1 MTDATTAAGTP
12 AADPYPRSEALGGWF
27 AQPDQRTLE
36 RERLE
41 SRARGTDATL
51 QLMRCF
57 PSWTRALEQL
67 TFRTLE
73 RLAANQPIDPN
84 DPDAWRNR
92 DAHAQAVLHRHG
104 HGKLSATRL
113 TSAAI
118 TALID
123 GQAAADRDAR
133 LDWSTVTTPAS
144 ALDERLAR
152 AHATLPVDLDD
163 PRVWA
168 YQLDQRR
175 VLARPLGLDNN
186 LADDLS
192 RWLLANPSQF
202 DAGDL
207 RCWRIGSDTWLSL
220 AGERL
225 GTVGKVERPVGV
237 FVVPAIGSSDGWQL
251 TPVLALDTIRL
262 VAELGGRIERDLR
275 SAVIPIGSRD
285 ALLERINVHTLHA
298 GPRECL
304 DSAGQLAQELSRELG
319 APISPGA
326 PRDKRDRWGRLAVR
340 RRSYKG
346 AGGTATAELELRV
359 LTFPARGFSQRR
371 LGSAPRE
378 EQYAHPS
385 AVMDL
390 GEAVE
395 TAVDAG
401 LPLLLSTEAA
411 GELKDTVRVGRMKG
425 RPGMLTIT
433 SSDGVSASTRRVVA
447 EQAIAELRALKH
459 ARGNVTLAAG
469 ARQVVRMTLARPLAD
484 DPVLLGRQREM
495 AALKVV
501 GSGVD
506 ASAVGTG
513 KTISSGRAL
522 AHRASTQA
530 RFRGLVVAEGR
541 LLGQWREELT
551 RGAPGRGLPPLA
563 PNVELLVLSDER
575 QVAGQI
581 RRFDRELGDR
591 PGVVLAPNSLLDR
604 YTSDLQAIPWHL
616 LIADEALRYA
626 NPATEAHQALAQ
638 LRLGAVADCWLLTA
652 TPRGKSAEHLDVLV
666 GLAVGD
672 EAMITERL
680 NTREAG
686 DLMDEI
692 NAHRLRVNYGPH
704 LVRVARR
711 DMQNWMPEVRPAEP
725 LALDPDPALTELL
738 EAIRQGGR
746 EAYRRLLEVLREL
759 KTLEAGS
766 EVYKRALAELARIQ
780 GVVLG
785 NVGVYVDASVDPETL
800 THSKAALATA
810 LVRQGL
816 VAEAVRGG
824 GDGLPLLRGVT
835 AQTLAGVAGEEQV
848 IVFAERVR
856 CLRQLAQT
864 LRERHSV
871 EAHVGDGSIATGEF
885 EELKRRFTAGEFPV
899 LCLSRIGHEGHNLQN
914 ASVLCHLD
922 LPWLP
927 SGLEQRVGR
936 AARPGAA
943 RPGAARA
950 HVQTYIP
957 YIRGGGIEHVVSVL
971 AERGAE
977 HHQILDSFEG
987 VHAAEST
994 VATQLGQITGQVAD
1008 SKDKAGYEATAARL
1022 RVAASVFGG

>member
-1 MTDATTAAGTP
+1 MTNQTTAAGTP
-12 AADPYPRSEALGGWF
+12 AADPYLRRETLGGWA
-27 AQPDQRTLE
+27 AQPDERTLE

-41 SRARGTDATL
+41 SRAKGTGATVRL
-51 QLMRCF
+51 LRCF
-57 PSWTRALEQL
+57 PTWTRALEQL
-67 TFRTLE
+67 TLRTLA
-73 RLAANQPIDPN
+73 RLAANEPVDPN

-104 HGKLSATRL
+104 TGTLSATRL

-123 GQAAADRDAR
+123 GQAAADRAAG
-133 LDWSTVTTPAS
+133 LDWRAVTTPAS
-144 ALDERLAR
+144 TLDGRLAR
-152 AHATLPVDLDD
+152 AHAMLPVDLDD

-175 VLARPLGLDNN
+175 VLARPLGLDDH

-192 RWLLANPSQF
+192 RWVLANPSQF

-207 RCWRIGSDTWLSL
+207 RCWRIGSATWLSL
-220 AGERL
+220 AGKRL
-225 GTVGKVERPVGV
+225 GAVGKVERPVGV

-262 VAELGGRIERDLR
+262 IAELGGRLERDLR

-304 DSAGQLAQELSRELG
+304 DSAGQLAHELSRELG
-319 APISPGA
+319 LPVTPGV
-326 PRDKRDRWGRLAVR
+326 PRDKRDRWGRLAVH
-340 RRSYKG
+340 RRSYKSASG
-346 AGGTATAELELRV
+346 TGTAALELRV
-359 LTFPARGFSQRR
+359 LTFPARGLSQRR

-378 EQYAHPS
+378 EQYGHPS

-390 GEAVE
+390 GEAVQ

-411 GELKDTVRVGRMKG
+411 GQLKDTVRVGRMKG

-459 ARGNVTLAAG
+459 ARASVTLSAG
-469 ARQVVRMTLARPLAD
+469 ARQVVRMTLAQPLAD
-484 DPVLLGRQREM
+484 DAVLLGRQREM

-522 AHRASTQA
+522 AHRASTQP
-530 RFRGLVVAEGR
+530 RFRGLVIAEGR
-541 LLGQWREELT
+541 LLGQWRDELT

-563 PNVELLVLSDER
+563 PNVELVALSDER

-591 PGVVLAPNSLLDR
+591 PGVVLAANSLLDR
-604 YTSDLQAIPWHL
+604 YPADLQAIPWHL

-626 NPATEAHQALAQ
+626 NPATEAHQALA
-638 LRLGAVADCWLLTA
+638 RVRFGSVADCWLLTA
-652 TPRGKSAEHLDVLV
+652 TPRGKSVEHLDVLV

-711 DMQNWMPEVRPAEP
+711 DMQSWMPEVRPAEP
-725 LALDPDPALTELL
+725 LALDPDPVLGELL
-738 EAIRQGGR
+738 DAIRRGGQ
-746 EAYRRLLEVLREL
+746 EAYRRLLAVLREL
-759 KTLEAGS
+759 KSIEAGS
-766 EVYKRALAELARIQ
+766 AMYKQALAELARAQ

-785 NVGVYVDASVDPETL
+785 NVGVFVDASVDPETL
-800 THSKAALATA
+800 AHSKAALATA

-816 VAEAVRGG
+816 VAQAMRGG

-835 AQTLAGVAGEEQV
+835 AETLAGIASEQQV
-848 IVFAERVR
+848 IVFADRVR
-856 CLRQLAQT
+856 CLRQLAHT
-864 LRERHSV
+864 LRERHNV
-871 EAHVGDGSIATGEF
+871 EAHVGDGSITTAEF

-927 SGLEQRVGR
+927 TGLEQRVGR
-936 AARPGAA
+936 AARPGAS
-943 RPGAARA
+943 RA

-957 YIRGGGIEHVVSVL
+957 YIRRGGVEHIVSVL
-971 AERGAE
+971 ASRGAE

-987 VHAAEST
+987 VSPAEST
-994 VATQLGQITGQVAD
+994 VATQLGQITGEVAD
-1008 SKDKAGYEATAARL
+1008 SKDDAGYPATAARL
-1022 RVAASVFGG
+1022 RVAASVFGS

>member
-1 MTDATTAAGTP
+1 MTEATPAAGTP
-12 AADPYPRSEALGGWF
+12 AADPYLRWETLGGWS
-27 AQPDQRTLE
+27 APPDQRTLE

-41 SRARGTDATL
+41 SRAKGTDATL
-51 QLMRCF
+51 QLLRCF

-73 RLAANQPIDPN
+73 RLATNEPVDPN
-84 DPDAWRNR
+84 DSDGWRNR

-104 HGKLSATRL
+104 KGELNATRL

-118 TALID
+118 AALIN
-123 GQAAADRDAR
+123 GQVAADRDAG
-133 LDWSTVTTPAS
+133 LEWSIVTTPAS
-144 ALDERLAR
+144 TLDDRLAR
-152 AHATLPVDLDD
+152 AHATMPVDLDD
-163 PRVWA
+163 PQVWA

-175 VLARPLGLDNN
+175 VLARPLGLDGH

-202 DAGDL
+202 AAADL
-207 RCWRIGSDTWLSL
+207 RCWRIGSGSWLSL
-220 AGERL
+220 AGQQL
-225 GTVGKVERPVGV
+225 GTVGNVEWPVGV
-237 FVVPAIGSSDGWQL
+237 FVVPALGSSDGWQL
-251 TPVLALDTIRL
+251 VPVLALDTIRL
-262 VAELGGRIERDLR
+262 IAELGGRLERDLR
-275 SAVIPIGSRD
+275 SAVLPIGSRE
-285 ALLERINVHTLHA
+285 ALLERINVHILHA

-304 DSAGQLAQELSRELG
+304 DSAGQLARELSRELRT
-319 APISPGA
+319 AISPGV
-326 PRDKRDRWGRLAVR
+326 PRDKRDRWGRLAVH

-346 AGGTATAELELRV
+346 ADGTSTDELELRV
-359 LTFPARGFSQRR
+359 LTFPARGFTQRR

-390 GEAVE
+390 GEAVQ

-433 SSDGVSASTRRVVA
+433 TSDGVSATTRRRVA
-447 EQAIAELRALKH
+447 EQALGELRALKR
-459 ARGNVTLAAG
+459 ARAEVTLSAG
-469 ARQVVRMTLARPLAD
+469 ARQVLRMTLARPLAD

-522 AHRASTQA
+522 AHRASTQP
-530 RFRGLVVAEGR
+530 RFRGIVVAEGR
-541 LLGQWREELT
+541 LLGQWREELS
-551 RGAPGRGLPPLA
+551 RGAPARGLPPLA
-563 PNVELLVLSDER
+563 PNLELLVLSDDR
-575 QVAGQI
+575 QIAGQI
-581 RRFDRELGDR
+581 CGFDRELGDR
-591 PGVVLAPNSLLDR
+591 AGVVLAPNSVLDR
-604 YTSDLQAIPWHL
+604 YPSDLQAIPWHL

-626 NPATEAHQALAQ
+626 NPPTEAHQALAQ
-638 LRLGAVADCWLLTA
+638 VRFGSVADCWLLTA

-672 EAMITERL
+672 RAMITERL

-692 NAHRLRVNYGPH
+692 HAHRLRVNYGPH
-704 LVRVARR
+704 LVRVTRR
-711 DMQNWMPEVRPAEP
+711 DMQAWMPEVRPAQP
-725 LALDPDPALTELL
+725 LALDPDPALLELL
-738 EAIRQGGR
+738 EAIRRGGH

-759 KTLEAGS
+759 KSLEAGTAI
-766 EVYKRALAELARIQ
+766 YKQALAELARAQ

-785 NVGVYVDASVDPETL
+785 NVGVFVDASVDPETL
-800 THSKAALATA
+800 THSNA
-810 LVRQGL
+810 
-816 VAEAVRGG
+816 
-824 GDGLPLLRGVT
+824 
-835 AQTLAGVAGEEQV
+835 AQTLAGVASEEQV
-848 IVFAERVR
+848 IVFGERVW
-856 CLRQLAQT
+856 CLRQLART
-864 LRERHSV
+864 LRERHGV
-871 EAHVGDGSIATGEF
+871 EAHVADGSITTGEF
-885 EELKRRFTAGEFPV
+885 EAVKRRFIAGEFPV

-943 RPGAARA
+943 RA
-950 HVQTYIP
+950 HVQTNIP
-957 YIRGGGIEHVVSVL
+957 YIRRGGIEHVVSVL
-971 AERGAE
+971 SARGAE

-987 VHAAEST
+987 VKAAEST
-994 VATQLGQITGQVAD
+994 LATQLGQITGQVAD
-1008 SKDKAGYEATAARL
+1008 SKHDAGYAATAARL
-1022 RVAASVFGG
+1022 RVAASAFGR

>member
-1 MTDATTAAGTP
+1 MTNPTTAAGTP
-12 AADPYPRSEALGGWF
+12 AADPYLRWETTGGWS

-41 SRARGTDATL
+41 SRAKGTDATV
-51 QLMRCF
+51 QLLRCF
-57 PSWTRALEQL
+57 PSWSRALEQL
-67 TFRTLE
+67 TLRTLE
-73 RLAANQPIDPN
+73 RLAANESVDPN
-84 DPDAWRNR
+84 DSDGWRSR

-104 HGKLSATRL
+104 RGKLSATRL

-123 GQAAADRDAR
+123 GQAAADRDAG
-133 LDWSTVTTPAS
+133 LDWSIVTAPAS
-144 ALDERLAR
+144 TLDERLAR

-175 VLARPLGLDNN
+175 VLARPLGLDDH

-207 RCWRIGSDTWLSL
+207 RCWRIGSATWLSL

-225 GTVGKVERPVGV
+225 GAVGMVERPVGV

-262 VAELGGRIERDLR
+262 IAELGGRLERDLR

-285 ALLERINVHTLHA
+285 ALLERINVHALHA

-304 DSAGQLAQELSRELG
+304 DSAGQLAQELSRELRV
-319 APISPGA
+319 PVSPGA

-346 AGGTATAELELRV
+346 ADGTKTAELELRV
-359 LTFPARGFSQRR
+359 LTFPARGFGQRR

-390 GEAVE
+390 GEAVQ
-395 TAVDAG
+395 TAVDAW

-411 GELKDTVRVGRMKG
+411 GQLKDTVRVGRMKG

-459 ARGNVTLAAG
+459 ARANVTLSAG
-469 ARQVVRMTLARPLAD
+469 ARQVVRMTLAQPLAD

-522 AHRASTQA
+522 AHRASTQP

-575 QVAGQI
+575 QARVRQRLAEDQPEEVV
-581 RRFDRELGDR
+581 RDVVVVRDRAPVTLTAMASPARTQLGRGRTRHQPQSTR
-591 PGVVLAPNSLLDR
+591 PHRASRQP
-604 YTSDLQAIPWHL
+604 
-616 LIADEALRYA
+616 
-626 NPATEAHQALAQ
+626 
-638 LRLGAVADCWLLTA
+638 RLGARVQRRHRVPIQQL
-652 TPRGKSAEHLDVLV
+652 EHGVDVV
-666 GLAVGD
+666 
-672 EAMITERL
+672 
-680 NTREAG
+680 
-686 DLMDEI
+686 
-692 NAHRLRVNYGPH
+692 
-704 LVRVARR
+704 
-711 DMQNWMPEVRPAEP
+711 
-725 LALDPDPALTELL
+725 
-738 EAIRQGGR
+738 
-746 EAYRRLLEVLREL
+746 
-759 KTLEAGS
+759 
-766 EVYKRALAELARIQ
+766 
-780 GVVLG
+780 
-785 NVGVYVDASVDPETL
+785 
-800 THSKAALATA
+800 
-810 LVRQGL
+810 
-816 VAEAVRGG
+816 
-824 GDGLPLLRGVT
+824 
-835 AQTLAGVAGEEQV
+835 
-848 IVFAERVR
+848 
-856 CLRQLAQT
+856 
-864 LRERHSV
+864 
-871 EAHVGDGSIATGEF
+871 
-885 EELKRRFTAGEFPV
+885 
-899 LCLSRIGHEGHNLQN
+899 
-914 ASVLCHLD
+914 HLD
-922 LPWLP
+922 LAAHISAAKPEL
-927 SGLEQRVGR
+927 SRR
-936 AARPGAA
+936 AQHMP
-943 RPGAARA
+943 
-950 HVQTYIP
+950 
-957 YIRGGGIEHVVSVL
+957 
-971 AERGAE
+971 ER
-977 HHQILDSFEG
+977 
-987 VHAAEST
+987 T
-994 VATQLGQITGQVAD
+994 
-1008 SKDKAGYEATAARL
+1008 R
-1022 RVAASVFGG
+1022 